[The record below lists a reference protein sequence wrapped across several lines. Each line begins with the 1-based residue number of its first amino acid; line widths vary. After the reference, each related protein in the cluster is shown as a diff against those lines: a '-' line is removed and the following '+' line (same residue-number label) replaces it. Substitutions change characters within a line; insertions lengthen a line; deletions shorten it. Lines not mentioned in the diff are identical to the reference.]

1 MQSPSGTQIFN
12 EKWGNLETSKQT
24 CLSAEFVISRNP
36 EGAWRVSSTKGR
48 GRSKT
53 NLSMPTIGEAAR
65 ADHVS
70 PDFRLTS
77 GGRDFRSS
85 HVRAKSLRLPSTSAS
100 ASSAGASSDSSNL
113 LDPSQGTKHRRKNAF
128 SLAIP
133 FIYIN
138 VDLQKRYVTERIT
151 HKRIKTC
158 IA

>member
-1 MQSPSGTQIFN
+1 MSYLYCLCRLSNQIESISTVVGRTVN
-12 EKWGNLETSKQT
+12 QNKP

-85 HVRAKSLRLPSTSAS
+85 HVRAKSLRLPSTSGS
-100 ASSAGASSDSSNL
+100 TSAGATSESSNL
-113 LDPSQGTKHRRKNAF
+113 LDPSQGTKKHSFKPINPHVEF
-128 SLAIP
+128 SVIS
-133 FIYIN
+133 
-138 VDLQKRYVTERIT
+138 
-151 HKRIKTC
+151 
-158 IA
+158 